1 MTTNL
6 APVSVGKTQMHGV
19 RLGLIAILVALQCS
33 PVLAVEVDDAAKS
46 NVASSPQAEVSW
58 LSGGVGDEAMTEMH
72 KVSTAYNVHLM
83 LTGPRGNY
91 LAGVP
96 FTVSRRNGQ
105 VTVSGMTE
113 GPLLY
118 LKLPAGSYQIAV
130 EIDGAWQSRHI
141 QASVSGQA
149 TKVRFVARGE

>member
-1 MTTNL
+1 MTNL
-6 APVSVGKTQMHGV
+6 APVSAGKAQHSFG
-19 RLGLIAILVALQCS
+19 RIGLIAMVVVLQCS
-33 PVLAVEVDDAAKS
+33 PALAFELDDAAKS

-72 KVSTAYNVHLM
+72 KVSTAYNVHLL
-83 LTGPRGNY
+83 LTGPHGNY

-105 VTVSGMTE
+105 VTVSGVTE

-118 LKLPAGSYQIAV
+118 LKLPAGRYQIAV
-130 EIDGAWQSRHI
+130 EIDGAWQTRRI
-141 QASVSGQA
+141 QASASGQA

>member
-1 MTTNL
+1 MANL
-6 APVSVGKTQMHGV
+6 APVSAGKAQQRFG
-19 RLGLIAILVALQCS
+19 RIGLIAMVVVLQCS
-33 PVLAVEVDDAAKS
+33 PAPAFELDDAAKS

-72 KVSTAYNVHLM
+72 KVSTAYNVHLL
-83 LTGPRGNY
+83 LTGPHGNY

-105 VTVSGMTE
+105 VTVSGVTE

-118 LKLPAGSYQIAV
+118 LKLPAGRYQIAV
-130 EIDGAWQSRHI
+130 EIDGAWQTRRI
-141 QASVSGQA
+141 QTSASGQA